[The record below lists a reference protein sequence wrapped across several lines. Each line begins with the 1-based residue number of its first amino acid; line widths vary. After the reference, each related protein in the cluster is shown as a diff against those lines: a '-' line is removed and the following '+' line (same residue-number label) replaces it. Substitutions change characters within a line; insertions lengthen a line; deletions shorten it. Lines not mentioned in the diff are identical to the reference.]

1 MRFAVVILGF
11 LIHVWGDLFVCYAAL
26 IVWRGK
32 SAFSPDILQN
42 LPARP
47 RLAIELFPVPAL
59 LSIGGAAMIYWA
71 LVST

>member
-1 MRFAVVILGF
+1 MHFAAAILGI

-47 RLAIELFPVPAL
+47 VLAIELFPVPAL
-59 LSIGGAAMIYWA
+59 LSLGGAALVYWG
-71 LVST
+71 LV